1 MVRTHDR
8 CDRKWFFINR
18 LCLTLLLAPLL
29 MTNGLQADYVANSP
43 PSEAT
48 VPNNSPPANNHTSAD
63 GPQKKLSISS
73 LLAVRDSGVPVAPLD
88 DAQRVYS
95 SEKSPGKTLSDNFET
110 QRLVRETESI
120 EKRADNVSAGSD
132 VRASVSFS
140 PWRTLTS
147 LVVVL
152 VLFATGAFILR
163 RFLKASGKIG
173 KSSGVE
179 ILSKNPI
186 NARQSVCIMKFGTRV
201 FVLGVSPNHMA
212 ALDVIDNPDE
222 VAIITGDIESSLPHS
237 ISHSFDKL
245 FQRESRDYDKKAT
258 DKLHD
263 AESRSYEYRDP
274 GQIQQAKRELTG
286 LLDKVKGLSRIRR
299 P

>member
-1 MVRTHDR
+1 MTMVRTHDL
-8 CDRKWFFINR
+8 CVRKCLFKKR
-18 LCLTLLLAPLL
+18 LCIFCLLAAFLL
-29 MTNGLQADYVANSP
+29 TSELQADYVANAP

-48 VPNNSPPANNHTSAD
+48 VPNSESPANKQIPAED
-63 GPQKKLSISS
+63 LLDP
-73 LLAVRDSGVPVAPLD
+73 LAVRNSSVVVAPLED
-88 DAQRVYS
+88 SRPAHS
-95 SEKSPGKTLSDNFET
+95 SEESSGTASTDNFET
-110 QRLVRETESI
+110 RRLARTTEST
-120 EKRADNVSAGSD
+120 EKSPDYVSAGSD
-132 VRASVSFS
+132 ARASLSFS
-140 PWRTLTS
+140 PWRMLMS

-152 VLFATGAFILR
+152 VLFATGAFVLR
-163 RFLKASGKIG
+163 RYLKASGKTG
-173 KSSGVE
+173 KSAGVE

-222 VAIITGDIESSLPHS
+222 VAIITGDIESSRRHS

-245 FQRESRDYDKKAT
+245 FQRESQDYEDNVT
-258 DKLHD
+258 DKLQD
-263 AESRSYEYRDP
+263 VESRSYGYRDP
-274 GQIQQAKRELTG
+274 GQIQQAKRELAG